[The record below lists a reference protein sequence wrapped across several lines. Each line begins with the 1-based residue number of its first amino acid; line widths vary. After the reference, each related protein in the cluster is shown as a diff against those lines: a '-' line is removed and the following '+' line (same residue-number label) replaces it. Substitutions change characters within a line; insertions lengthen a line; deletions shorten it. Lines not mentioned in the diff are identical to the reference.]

1 MHYTSAP
8 ATGSGSVTNSVWE
21 FGSGTPLARTVS
33 LSSTTITIAEGET
46 SGTATIAVTDDA
58 EHDPDETIVLAAES
72 VNPEL
77 TAPPLT
83 LTIEDND
90 VVPVPALPVGGA
102 LLLGA
107 LLVWPGA
114 VRARARPAR
123 FS

>member
-1 MHYTSAP
+1 M
-8 ATGSGSVTNSVWE
+8 
-21 FGSGTPLARTVS
+21 L
-33 LSSTTITIAEGET
+33 
-46 SGTATIAVTDDA
+46 D
-58 EHDPDETIVLAAES
+58 AES

-107 LLVWPGA
+107 LLVWRGA
-114 VRARARPAR
+114 VRARGRAGG
-123 FS
+123 